1 MGDEKKKMSIV
12 QGIQPEIKPIYKYV
26 CSSNKIKI
34 KGLFHIMTAC
44 WLPLHMHSLCHSV
57 HRMNQNQGHIN
68 DHNIWHHQ
76 YDLQRTS
83 KKEFWGKK
91 KRENFNQEVPA
102 VMYISAK
109 SALLFP
115 NYNGGSFY
123 LAPSRPRINQ

>member
-1 MGDEKKKMSIV
+1 MGDEKKKSVV
-12 QGIQPEIKPIYKYV
+12 QGIQPEIKPIYKHV

-34 KGLFHIMTAC
+34 KGLFHVMTAC

-57 HRMNQNQGHIN
+57 HRMNQNQGHTN

-83 KKEFWGKK
+83 KKEFGGKK
-91 KRENFNQEVPA
+91 RDNFNQKVPL

-109 SALLFP
+109 SVLAVP
-115 NYNGGSFY
+115 NYNGSSF
-123 LAPSRPRINQ
+123 LASPLRPHI